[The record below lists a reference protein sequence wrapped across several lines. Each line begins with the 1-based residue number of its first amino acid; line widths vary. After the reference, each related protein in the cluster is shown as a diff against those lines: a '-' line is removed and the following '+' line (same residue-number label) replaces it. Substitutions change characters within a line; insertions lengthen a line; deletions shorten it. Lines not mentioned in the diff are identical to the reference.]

1 MVTFSL
7 DETLFSTKRAFL
19 VLVEAQLEN
28 IFLLFPFSFILEYKT
43 CHFYKVK
50 DDYESFFQENLEAK
64 LALDA
69 EKQAEKEKKLQVETN
84 C

>member
-1 MVTFSL
+1 MTMVTFSL

-43 CHFYKVK
+43 FYKVK